1 MRLSIRL
8 STASPSAASQASS
21 PPPSGSLSGHAAP
34 PPPGQPL
41 RSPFVEHAKKL
52 GGLGLNLLGKAK
64 NVAGRGVSAVRTGGS
79 YVGSAAVTVKDG
91 IGSRLGSYVSGDTDV
106 AAAAELVGRLEA
118 RYDDV
123 NATLDAELAALK
135 ASWPD
140 RRRAVADAF
149 SAGEAARAEAATKG
163 KKAVVAALKAV
174 KASK

>member
-1 MRLSIRL
+1 MPKTGERRSYRPGIFTRL
-8 STASPSAASQASS
+8 PS
-21 PPPSGSLSGHAAP
+21 
-34 PPPGQPL
+34 
-41 RSPFVEHAKKL
+41 
-52 GGLGLNLLGKAK
+52 
-64 NVAGRGVSAVRTGGS
+64 
-79 YVGSAAVTVKDG
+79 
-91 IGSRLGSYVSGDTDV
+91 V

>member
-21 PPPSGSLSGHAAP
+21 PSPSGSFSGHAAP